1 MLLAPTAALIV
12 KVCYFFGGKLRQKEK
27 KEKEKKGKEKE
38 RERKE
43 RGEREEKREERKIVK
58 KERN

>member
-1 MLLAPTAALIV
+1 MLLAPTAGLIV
-12 KVCYFFGGKLRQKEK
+12 IVCYFFGGKLRQKEK

-38 RERKE
+38 KKE
-43 RGEREEKREERKIVK
+43 KKEEKEKREERKIVK